1 MSRAVELVF
10 EIEPK
15 LATEWLHERAE
26 RSRGAKRKAGGRSVG
41 PAIAEALKRIRGVV
55 TTSPREALTV
65 RVFEH
70 GGKHARLMVE
80 ESSDERRVMT
90 VRAANLA
97 PGVTLRDNVHD
108 MQLEPGMPLAASD
121 ALPPEFKAGTSQSG
135 DWAPAAPLAAYRTV
149 FLWHA
154 PAGLPVEIALL
165 DALDIAPE
173 RGARAAQ
180 DAAGQS
186 DFLSPFCELRLSCA
200 CDNSMP
206 DSERASDISAQA
218 ATSALFAAAQLL
230 VDRLPAFPVLTDAY
244 ARAAGE
250 TFGAEPLRAS
260 HVALAGARTPHEAL
274 IAIAGNVARQWF
286 GNERGARESGAI
298 EFVHQMRV
306 SLRRAKTLLRIFPR
320 WADEAWQT
328 RVAPGLKWLG
338 EMLGE
343 ARDLD
348 VFVDSTL
355 PALAAADADSSAWSS
370 LIATADA
377 RRLEARATLQ
387 QALRSRRYAQ
397 LSLAWLEW
405 LANQRFSAG
414 PPNHAERAVRAY
426 AAKRVRRHFN
436 RLTADP
442 PLTSLDAAGV
452 HRRRIEAKRLRYT
465 LEFFEP
471 LVAPGQRRK
480 GGKQLSQIQT
490 VLGEASDAAA
500 ALRFLESEHFDV
512 TPYQRG
518 FVRGWYQAVNRSA
531 ASEGE
536 RLIRKLRR
544 PKLVR
549 NV

>member
-10 EIEPK
+10 QIEPK

-26 RSRGAKRKAGGRSVG
+26 RSRGAKRKAGGWSVG
-41 PAIAEALKRIRGVV
+41 PAVADALKRTRGVV
-55 TTSPREALTV
+55 TTGPREAVTV
-65 RVFEH
+65 RVVERDSE
-70 GGKHARLMVE
+70 HARLVLD
-80 ESSDERRVMT
+80 ESSDERRLMT
-90 VRAANLA
+90 FRAADLV
-97 PGVTLRDNVHD
+97 PGVTLRHTVRDV
-108 MQLEPGMPLAASD
+108 QLEPGMPPAASD

-135 DWAPAAPLAAYRTV
+135 GCAPAALLAAYRTV
-149 FLWHA
+149 FLLHA
-154 PAGLPVEIALL
+154 PGGRPVEITLL
-165 DALDIAPE
+165 DALDSAPE
-173 RGARAAQ
+173 RGAPAVQ

-186 DFLSPFCELRLSCA
+186 GFLSSFCELRLSCA
-200 CDNSMP
+200 CDDGTP
-206 DSERASDISAQA
+206 DSGRANISARA

-244 ARAAGE
+244 ARAAAE
-250 TFGAEPLRAS
+250 TFGAEPQRAS
-260 HVALAGARTPHEAL
+260 HVVLAGARTPHEAL
-274 IAIAGNVARQWF
+274 IAIAGSVARQWF
-286 GNERGARESGAI
+286 GNERGARESGTI

-306 SLRRAKTLLRIFPR
+306 SLRRAKTMLKIFPR

-338 EMLGE
+338 ELLGE

-355 PALAAADADSSAWSS
+355 PALVAADADPSAWSS
-370 LIATADA
+370 LIAAADA

-405 LANQRFSAG
+405 LAGQRFSAG
-414 PPNHAERAVRAY
+414 PQDHAERAVRAY
-426 AAKRVRRHFN
+426 AAKRVRRHFK

-442 PLTSLDAAGV
+442 ALTSLDAAGL

-471 LVAPGQRRK
+471 LVAPGKRRK
-480 GGKQLSQIQT
+480 SGKQLSQIQA
-490 VLGEASDAAA
+490 VLGEACDAAA
-500 ALRFLESEHFDV
+500 ALRFLEREHFDV

-531 ASEGE
+531 AIEGE

-549 NV
+549 DV